1 MGWIG
6 YTLKH
11 IASPVV
17 GGALL
22 VVVVG
27 LAMVGCSSTP
37 YTLAAV
43 GPFSYPAN
51 WAYPTDVDPSI
62 DRVGVLVTI
71 TNRSGDDLEVNPA
84 DFLVRDGQRHVY
96 AADLSATAAVTSR
109 TNQPPALQGALPL
122 PSLTLRNDDV
132 LSGVVV
138 FDLPSG
144 DRPVELIWRQSDS
157 DSVAS
162 LTATP

>member
-1 MGWIG
+1 MSWFGYVLRQIG
-6 YTLKH
+6 RPGVGMVL
-11 IASPVV
+11 IA
-17 GGALL
+17 L
-22 VVVVG
+22 VVG
-27 LAMVGCSSTP
+27 LVVAGCATTP
-37 YTLAAV
+37 YTLAAA

-51 WAYPTDVDPSI
+51 WGYPTDVDPSL

-71 TNRSGDDLEVNPA
+71 TNRSGDDLQVNPA

-96 AADLSATAAVTSR
+96 AADLAATAAATSR
-109 TNQPPALQGALPL
+109 TNQPSALQGTLPL

-157 DSVAS
+157 DSVAT
-162 LTATP
+162 LTATR